1 MKGTKTE
8 FKALVKETK
17 DNMELLTKVFYN
29 LDKQDYD
36 SIKTA
41 YDIISLI
48 ADNQR
53 TGYITRYK
61 NFVST
66 LSDSSF
72 MKSEKLLTYKEFKEI
87 YLYNLADYIN
97 KSHITEQEYYSY
109 HKHEIRELYEFY
121 QTYFMY
127 NFCNKWKRENNKTKR

>member
-1 MKGTKTE
+1 
-8 FKALVKETK
+8 
-17 DNMELLTKVFYN
+17 MELLTKVFYN

-41 YDIISLI
+41 CDIISLI

-66 LSDSSF
+66 LSDSNF
-72 MKSEKLLTYKEFKEI
+72 MKSEKLLTFKEFKEI

-97 KSHITEQEYYSY
+97 KSHITEKEYYSY

-121 QTYFMY
+121 QTYFLY
-127 NFCNKWKRENNKTKR
+127 NFCEKWKRENNRNQKR